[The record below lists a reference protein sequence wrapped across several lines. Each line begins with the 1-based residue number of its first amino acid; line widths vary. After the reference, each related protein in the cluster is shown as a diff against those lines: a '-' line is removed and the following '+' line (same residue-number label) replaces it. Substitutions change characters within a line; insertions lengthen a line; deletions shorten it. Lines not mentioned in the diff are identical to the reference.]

1 MWKKDNFNMYLSGL
15 HLWRRYAMLLW
26 SRIQTG
32 LAILSVLFF
41 LASCG
46 VKKKTASYEKPN
58 TKSSLT
64 TYYAD
69 LLGVKPNDLNKD
81 LYAFIDSWM
90 GSPHRLGGM
99 SRAGIDCS
107 GFVNLAFREIYHKN
121 LPRTSRD
128 MAEVVKRKYD
138 NQLREGDLVFFSF
151 GGKGVD
157 HVGIYLH
164 NDRFVHVSTKQGVV
178 ISNLKDAW
186 YYKYLSRCGTP
197 EI

>member
-1 MWKKDNFNMYLSGL
+1 MQ
-15 HLWRRYAMLLW
+15 AV
-26 SRIQTG
+26 
-32 LAILSVLFF
+32 LAIFSIILF
-41 LASCG
+41 LTSCG
-46 VKKKTASYEKPN
+46 ARKKIGSYENPKA
-58 TKSSLT
+58 KSNVVSRSGTGSKAGLT
-64 TYYAD
+64 AYYAE
-69 LLGVKPNDLNKD
+69 LLGVKSDDLNRE

-99 SRAGIDCS
+99 SKSGIDCS

-128 MAEVVKRKYD
+128 MAGIVKRKYD

-151 GGKGVD
+151 GGKDID

-178 ISNLKDAW
+178 ISNLKESW
-186 YYKYLSRCGTP
+186 YYKYLNRCGTP
-197 EI
+197 QI